1 MASEAI
7 TRNDLTNILNELLP
21 PEITVITY
29 TGSYDAYIGD
39 GYGGY
44 IYATSIGVA
53 DLTEY
58 LWFVGEQSSWAEFNQ
73 IQVIEANRLTIR
85 TWRMNSPTTGQVIL
99 LRNTMPSPFRLI
111 GIKKP

>member
-29 TGSYDAYIGD
+29 AGTYDAYIGD

-58 LWFVGEQSSWAEFNQ
+58 LWFVGEQSSWAQFNQ
-73 IQVIEANRLTIR
+73 VQVIEPTQLTIR
-85 TWRMNSPTTGQVIL
+85 TWSMTGPGTGQVIL
-99 LRNTMPSPFRLI
+99 LRNTM
-111 GIKKP
+111 